1 MTLNSMMIFTVK
13 LVLEHNMEVML
24 FSFDSSRDD
33 YFDLHN
39 EKYTSVVKLDLGLM
53 RFHFNVG

>member
-1 MTLNSMMIFTVK
+1 MMLLSVK
-13 LVLEHNMEVML
+13 LVLEHNMEVKL